1 MSEYLCYSYSSCLSQ
16 EEENEINERVSQSQ
30 EQLYKGFNKGLKVS
44 LIVYSIYSLTTT
56 IVHANDQCPGVDPAP
71 NKSPSSAP
79 RRNGKELVK
88 PKPGFKPV
96 YARAKGVAIGGAGGI
111 CTAALQSGDFVLEL
125 MCAIVL
131 IGVGVINNR
140 E

>member
-1 MSEYLCYSYSSCLSQ
+1 MSGYLCYSYSSCLSQ
-16 EEENEINERVSQSQ
+16 EEENEINERVNQSQ
-30 EQLYKGFNKGLKVS
+30 EQFYKGFNKGLKVS
-44 LIVYSIYSLTTT
+44 LMVYSIYSLTTT
-56 IVHANDQCPGVDPAP
+56 VVHANDQCPEVDPRP
-71 NKSPSSAP
+71 NKSPSLAP

-96 YARAKGVAIGGAGGI
+96 PAGARGVAIGGAGGV
-111 CTAALQSGDFVLEL
+111 CTAALQSGDFVLGL
-125 MCAIVL
+125 MCAILL